1 MGTAVTLSGA
11 APLTHYGNDQCLPD
25 ETRIDFLG
33 NGTTV
38 SICSPKCEG
47 KEEDC
52 PKDVPAGTTAK
63 PTCALKYNG
72 TKFCGLICPFN
83 ELCPNG
89 AICFK
94 PPMTFVGYCGYPV
107 QLAEPIN

>member
-1 MGTAVTLSGA
+1 MGNFCWTKLTTYLRVEMWSALSTVLVATAVTLSGA
-11 APLTHYGNDQCLPD
+11 APLTHYGNDQCLPG

-72 TKFCGLICPFN
+72 TKF
-83 ELCPNG
+83 
-89 AICFK
+89 
-94 PPMTFVGYCGYPV
+94 
-107 QLAEPIN
+107 